1 MIRPD
6 LHPDLNLDSRFTDM
20 TPVPALYQPPFVL
33 TPQARILAEALIAT
47 GRGDR
52 AAFQSVYLSTNAKLF
67 GICVR
72 ICGEQSGAEDV
83 LADVYLIVWR
93 RAGDW
98 VPGRASPISWLAMI
112 ARNKAIDWRRGH
124 PRERALPLEAA
135 ADIIDESPSVELLL
149 MSLETKRN
157 LTNLLGT
164 LDPAVR
170 ALIISAFFDG
180 ATYAELAERSAVPL
194 GTVKSKIRRGLA
206 KMKLA
211 FDQTDMCFR
220 TA

>member
-1 MIRPD
+1 MISHD
-6 LHPDLNLDSRFTDM
+6 LHPDLIPDDLSTD
-20 TPVPALYQPPFVL
+20 TTLVPAVCPPPFVL
-33 TPQARILAEALIAT
+33 TPEALILAEALIAT

-52 AAFQSVYLSTNAKLF
+52 AAFRSVYLSTQAKLF

-93 RAGDW
+93 RAVDW

-124 PRERALPLEAA
+124 PPERALPLEAA
-135 ADIIDESPSVELLL
+135 PVIIDESSSAEILL
-149 MSLETKRN
+149 MSLETQRN
-157 LTNLLGT
+157 IGKMLGT
-164 LDPAVR
+164 LDPNVR
-170 ALIISAFFDG
+170 ALVVSAFFDG

-194 GTVKSKIRRGLA
+194 GTVKSQIRRGLA
-206 KMKLA
+206 KLKLA
-211 FDQTDMCFR
+211 LERSD
-220 TA
+220 TAFEIR

>member
-1 MIRPD
+1 
-6 LHPDLNLDSRFTDM
+6 M

-135 ADIIDESPSVELLL
+135 PDIIDESPSVEFLL
-149 MSLETKRN
+149 MSLE
-157 LTNLLGT
+157 T